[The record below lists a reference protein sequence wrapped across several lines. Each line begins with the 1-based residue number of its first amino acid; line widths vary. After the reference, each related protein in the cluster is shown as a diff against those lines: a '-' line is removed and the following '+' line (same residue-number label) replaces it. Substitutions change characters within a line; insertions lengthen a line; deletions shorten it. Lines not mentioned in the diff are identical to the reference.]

1 MPKKTP
7 RPSLSPSR
15 SPSPTER
22 VLRSQTSSPARQ
34 VLQKELQG
42 AIAQAEK
49 TVPEHVEA
57 FDSMGQQAKSAV
69 RNVVRNADRMPSW
82 IAKVAAVV
90 GGAVAI
96 AAGVSFV
103 AKLFNKEVAPEPAE
117 TKATEAQSVAE
128 QAEAKAIAEQAETK
142 AAEAKAAEAKAIAE
156 QAETKAAEAK
166 AAAEQAEAKAK
177 AEETKSAAEQ
187 AGQEVAAEQSS
198 ADLAHDYMIHFLA
211 TTKSM
216 AFERS
221 NPVTKADD
229 LKDLGTKMV
238 CDHVKV
244 SSVKEMCDSRE
255 DHCFLGALYK
265 PFFDEA
271 AKLEK
276 QFLSGAFECVADDH
290 AGSV

>member
-142 AAEAKAAEAKAIAE
+142 AAEAKAA
-156 QAETKAAEAK
+156 
-166 AAAEQAEAKAK
+166 AEQAEAKAK